1 MRDKF
6 NNGNDFY
13 TYNFKD
19 FHSIWCSLIF
29 LQMGASTP
37 DIFLNP
43 FINKTIV
50 TIIIC
55 FNTFINLYIIQGV
68 MLALVNGAF
77 FQDIDQNLYSQV
89 YHDIKLKK

>member
-1 MRDKF
+1 
-6 NNGNDFY
+6 
-13 TYNFKD
+13 
-19 FHSIWCSLIF
+19 
-29 LQMGASTP
+29 MGASTP

-43 FINKTIV
+43 FINQAVVT
-50 TIIIC
+50 TIIF